1 MKMGQRIRLTGNE
14 MRYIALFENLTG
26 ELAHDCIIDNKRDR
40 IILVVK
46 PGNAGRAI
54 GKHGSRIKMMR
65 HMVQKNIEIVESADT
80 PIDLIKNSFAP
91 AQVKEVRITER
102 LDNRKVAVVTIDQR
116 DKGLAIGKNG
126 KTAERTRLLAK
137 RYFGIDN
144 VVIV

>member
-1 MKMGQRIRLTGNE
+1 MDPKIRLTSNE

-26 ELAHDCIIDNKRDR
+26 EMANDCIIDDKRDR
-40 IILVVK
+40 IILIVK

-54 GKHGSRIKMMR
+54 GRHGSRIKMMR
-65 HMVQKNIEIVESADT
+65 HMVKKNIEVVESADSPT
-80 PIDLIKNSFAP
+80 EFIKNSFAP
-91 AQVKEVRITER
+91 AKVKEVRITER
-102 LDNRKVAVVTIDQR
+102 LDNRKIAVVTIDQR
-116 DKGLAIGKNG
+116 DKGIAIGKNG